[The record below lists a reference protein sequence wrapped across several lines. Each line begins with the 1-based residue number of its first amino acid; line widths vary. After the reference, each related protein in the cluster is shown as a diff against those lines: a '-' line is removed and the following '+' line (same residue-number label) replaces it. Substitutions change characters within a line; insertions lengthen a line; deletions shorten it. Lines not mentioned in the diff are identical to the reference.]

1 MAKQHHSES
10 GRTKAQRRQHDQ
22 RERRYETATA
32 QPWHQSPALRIG
44 MVVLVVVAIAGLTG
58 MFVAG
63 MIKW

>member
-10 GRTKAQRRQHDQ
+10 GRSKAARRQHDK
-22 RERRYETATA
+22 RAKAYESHTEQA
-32 QPWHQSPALRIG
+32 WHQSPTVRIV

-63 MIKW
+63 LIKW